1 MPSLEK
7 LIVDAPKSLFSKDSW
22 RTFANYV
29 GLVGLA
35 KSRELASPDSLG
47 YFLRTRASHVAQT
60 SLYGYLKTRAGTRF
74 PEMFENEGIL
84 MSMNMAKWQI
94 WLACLSDLTVYT
106 GGLIAARTDRPNE
119 EIRTLLADVIDTI
132 LNDVG
137 NPDEAAEEFPDT
149 CEALRIR
156 IRNTDYKNIADDESA
171 FTQSPEALYQW
182 APIADELKGRDR
194 EIVINSIRFRWQE
207 VRRTVRKLLRA
218 EALLSDKTIKPE

>member
-7 LIVDAPKSLFSKDSW
+7 LLVDAPKFLFSKDSW
-22 RTFANYV
+22 KTFANYV
-29 GLVGLA
+29 GLGGLA
-35 KSRELASPDSLG
+35 KSRELASADSLG

-106 GGLIAARTDRPNE
+106 GGLIAARTGRSNAD
-119 EIRTLLADVIDTI
+119 IQALLADVTDTI

-137 NPDEAAEEFPDT
+137 TPDEAAEEYPDT

-156 IRNTDYKNIADDESA
+156 IRNTDYATIADDESA
-171 FTQSPEALYQW
+171 FTQSPETLYHW
-182 APIADELKGRDR
+182 APIADELKGRDK

-207 VRRTVRKLLRA
+207 VRRSVRKLLQA
-218 EALLSDKTIKPE
+218 EALLADTTTQ